1 MRYKL
6 IEIEEKI
13 LQNRQYLTDRYPQ
26 TENFLYQLSH
36 ILDFGLE
43 NKYLEKWFKMNKIT
57 IDILTQLIEKQN
69 IQH

>member
-13 LQNRQYLTDRYPQ
+13 LQNRQYLINRYPQ
-26 TENFLYQLSH
+26 TENFLYQLSN